1 MLDALRAGTGFNLA
15 PGAFKNEVWLLR
27 LQAAVRLT
35 RRLGVLPAQLF
46 QWATVAPSAAQAQDI
61 KQTIKALY
69 DEETWLTVA
78 GALHNRLRESQR
90 DALTAYLLPRLGL
103 SDSNQLFEF
112 FLIDVDMGA
121 CMATSRIKQAIAS
134 VQLFVQ
140 RCLMNL
146 EPAVGPTTID
156 PDLWQWMK
164 QYRMWEANRKV
175 FLYPENWLE
184 PELRDDQSPFFKE
197 LRTELLQSD
206 MTPEVAETALLH
218 YLTKLDQVDRLEICG
233 LYWQLETDETG
244 QTIDVLHVFGRT
256 FAIPHI
262 YYYRRLK
269 NRSVW
274 TAWERVDLDIAGDH
288 LLPVVFNRRLYLF
301 WPIFTQKVPADQR
314 FQPRT
319 RKGRRRRSTGR
330 SAWPGVSTS
339 RATGCRNRFPAG
351 PTASQHETSS
361 QNMDRQHARR
371 PRQAPVR
378 VRDEHPGRRAGG
390 GQSNEPRPRSSSSS
404 ATAA

>member
-1 MLDALRAGTGFNLA
+1 M
-15 PGAFKNEVWLLR
+15 
-27 LQAAVRLT
+27 
-35 RRLGVLPAQLF
+35 LPAQLF
-46 QWATVAPSAAQAQDI
+46 QWATVAPNAAQAQDI

-78 GALHNRLRESQR
+78 GALQNRLRESQR
-90 DALTAYLLPRLGL
+90 DALTSYLLPRLGL

-112 FLIDVDMGA
+112 FLIDVDMSA

-146 EPAVGPTTID
+146 EPAVAPTTID
-156 PDLWQWMK
+156 PHLWQWMK
-164 QYRMWEANRKV
+164 QYRVWEANRKV

-206 MTPEVAETALLH
+206 MTPEVAESALLN

-256 FAIPHI
+256 FAVPHI

-301 WPIFTQKVPADQR
+301 WPIFTQKVPANQKIPAPNT
-314 FQPRT
+314 QGTPPQ
-319 RKGRRRRSTGR
+319 KYWEISL
-330 SAWPGVSTS
+330 AWSEYKQGNWLPKQVSS
-339 RATGCRNRFPAG
+339 G
-351 PTASQHETSS
+351 PDGISQHETSRKTWIDLHS
-361 QNMDRQHARR
+361 RR

-378 VRDEHPGRRAGG
+378 VRDGHQGRRAGG
-390 GQSNEPRPRSSSSS
+390 WPPNEPRPEAHHPVPARR
-404 ATAA
+404 